1 MRALT
6 PADHQWADER
16 ANLLRALA
24 HPHRLEILLRLTK
37 GEKSFREL
45 ALALGISGR
54 SMSYSLTELCARNLV
69 LKSRVD
75 GCTYYTSNVPDFD
88 VFWQAGTSGAKTNEE

>member
-37 GEKSFREL
+37 GEKSFRDL
-45 ALALGISGR
+45 ALALGISDR
-54 SMSYSLTELCARNLV
+54 SLSYSLTELCACSLV
-69 LKSRVD
+69 LKCRVD
-75 GCTYYTSNVPDFD
+75 GCTYYSSNVPDFH
-88 VFWQAGTSGAKTNEE
+88 VFWHTDK